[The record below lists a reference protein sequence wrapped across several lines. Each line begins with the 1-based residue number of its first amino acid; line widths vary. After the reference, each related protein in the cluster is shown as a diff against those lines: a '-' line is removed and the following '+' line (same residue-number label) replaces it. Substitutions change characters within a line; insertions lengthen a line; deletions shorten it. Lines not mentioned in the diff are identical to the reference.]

1 MALTDFIIMPGA
13 DYQAACDKLR
23 EKSGKTDLIK
33 SGDLA
38 SEIEA
43 VAGEKLPPAE
53 AVSFSADQLDPDV
66 RYSIGQN
73 WFASVVERLR
83 VMVNS
88 NRDFTPEEIV
98 YWLGRVTFIP
108 QGYAESAFSLD
119 FASGA
124 SGILPTVYKGTAN
137 SEFTLNFESS
147 AVGALSE

>member
-1 MALTDFIIMPGA
+1 MALIEKLTAIA
-13 DYQAACDKLR
+13 DAIRA
-23 EKSGKTDLIK
+23 KTGTVEEMTLTEM
-33 SGDLA
+33 A
-38 SEIEA
+38 EA
-43 VAGEKLPPAE
+43 VAGISVGETLPEAE
-53 AVSFSADQLDPDV
+53 LVSFSAAKNEPDE

-98 YWLGRVTFIP
+98 YWLGRVAFIP

-119 FASGA
+119 FATGA
-124 SGILPTVYKGTAN
+124 SGILPTVYTGTAT